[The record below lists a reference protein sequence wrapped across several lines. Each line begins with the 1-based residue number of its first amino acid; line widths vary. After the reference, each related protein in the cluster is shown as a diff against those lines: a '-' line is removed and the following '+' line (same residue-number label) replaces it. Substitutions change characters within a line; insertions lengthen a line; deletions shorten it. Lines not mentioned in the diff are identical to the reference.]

1 MVWKPIN
8 MPHSSKSLRIVV
20 INSLE
25 PAIGKGGPEEQLPA
39 RARALRVG
47 LLEAG
52 YNIVAVLPPE
62 AFNAELVAQLR
73 PDVLIVDA
81 ETEPAATL
89 ARITA
94 VNNVSPKPI
103 VLFTEDHDSE
113 LAKQAVQVGVS
124 SYIVAGLSPERVRPI
139 LEVAIA
145 RFEYE
150 QKLRSELHEAKER
163 LSERIIIEKA
173 KGLMMNKHHISEEE
187 AHKRL
192 RTFAMEKNMKLVDV
206 AKRLVDA
213 AELLW

>member
-1 MVWKPIN
+1 
-8 MPHSSKSLRIVV
+8 MPNSAKSLRIVV

-25 PAIGKGGPEEQLPA
+25 PPTGSSVDQIPA

-52 YNIVAVLPPE
+52 YNIVAVLPPD
-62 AFNAELVAQLR
+62 AFNAEIVAQLR

-81 ETEPAATL
+81 ETEPGAIL

-94 VNNVSPKPI
+94 VNSVSPKPI
-103 VLFTEDHDSE
+103 VLFTEEHDAE

-124 SYIVAGLSPERVRPI
+124 SYIVSGLSPDRVRPI
-139 LEVAIA
+139 LEVAIV

-150 QKLRSELHEAKER
+150 QKLRSELHDAKEK
-163 LSERIIIEKA
+163 LGDRIVIEKA
-173 KGLMMNKHHISEEE
+173 KGLLMSKHNLTEEQ
-187 AHKRL
+187 AHQRL
-192 RTFAMEKNMKLVDV
+192 RTFAMEKSMRLSEV

>member
-1 MVWKPIN
+1 
-8 MPHSSKSLRIVV
+8 MPNSAKSLRIVI

-25 PAIGKGGPEEQLPA
+25 PPEGATVEQIPE

-52 YNIVAVLPPE
+52 YNIVAVLPPD
-62 AFNAELVAQLR
+62 AFNAEIVAQLR

-81 ETEPAATL
+81 ATEPAAVL

-94 VNNVSPKPI
+94 VNSVSPKPI
-103 VLFTEDHDSE
+103 VLFTEEHDAE
-113 LAKQAVQVGVS
+113 MAKQAVQVGVS
-124 SYIVAGLSPERVRPI
+124 SYIVAGLLPDRVRPI

-150 QKLRSELHEAKER
+150 QKLRSELSDAKEK
-163 LSERIIIEKA
+163 LGERIVIEKA
-173 KGLMMNKHHISEEE
+173 KGLLMSKHNLTEEQ
-187 AHKRL
+187 AHQRL
-192 RTFAMEKNMKLVDV
+192 RTFAMEKSMRLAEV
-206 AKRLVDA
+206 ARCLVDA

>member
-1 MVWKPIN
+1 
-8 MPHSSKSLRIVV
+8 MPNSSKSLRIVI

-25 PAIGKGGPEEQLPA
+25 TTEGQGNAQEQLTV
-39 RARALRVG
+39 RARALRLG

-62 AFNAELVAQLR
+62 AFNAEIVAQLR

-94 VNNVSPKPI
+94 VNSVSPKPI
-103 VLFTEDHDSE
+103 VLFTEDHDAEIAS
-113 LAKQAVQVGVS
+113 QAIQVGVS
-124 SYIVAGLSPERVRPI
+124 SYIVAGLAPERVRPI

-150 QKLRSELHEAKER
+150 QRLRSELHEAKEK

-173 KGLMMNKHHISEEE
+173 KGLMMTKHQIAEEE

>member
-1 MVWKPIN
+1 
-8 MPHSSKSLRIVV
+8 MPERSKSLRIVV

-25 PAIGKGGPEEQLPA
+25 PGSNAGGDELSV

-62 AFNAELVAQLR
+62 AFNAELVAQMR

-81 ETEPAATL
+81 ETDPAATL

-94 VNNVSPKPI
+94 VNSVSPKPI
-103 VLFTEDHDSE
+103 VLFTEEHDAE
-113 LAKQAVQVGVS
+113 LARQAVQVGVS
-124 SYIVAGLSPERVRPI
+124 SYIVAGLAPERVKPI

-150 QKLRSELHEAKER
+150 QKLRSDLFEAREK
-163 LSERIIIEKA
+163 LSERIVTEKA
-173 KGLMMNKHHISEEE
+173 KGLLMTKHQISEEE
-187 AHKRL
+187 AHKRM
-192 RTFAMEKNMKLVDV
+192 RKFAMEKNLKLVDV
-206 AKRLVDA
+206 AKRLIDA
-213 AELLW
+213 AELLL